1 MMNYFDK
8 YKKILTSQGSNLG
21 EFVINN
27 SKASAH
33 QSFINSPTVKE
44 VIVDNIKDRAIVS
57 ISSKDYFDR
66 QFLFPPDY
74 SKAKVGSY
82 IQFKEYIY
90 LIMRHNDDDVYPNF
104 HGKFCNEDFLVPL
117 KTERVKVTT
126 NNGYTYKDVVTTE
139 KVPIVVD
146 SKGYSIADNA
156 VLPLPEGRVVMY
168 MQYKPLYLEKIK
180 INYEFELFKTK
191 YKISDIQL
199 DNVFKD
205 SGYLTLSA
213 QRVVGTDEA

>member
-1 MMNYFDK
+1 MDYFDK
-8 YKKILTSQGSNLG
+8 YKKILSSQGSNLG

-27 SKASAH
+27 SKSSAH
-33 QSFINSPTVKE
+33 QSFINSPTVKD
-44 VIVDNIKDRAIVS
+44 VIVDEVPDRAIVS
-57 ISSKDYFDR
+57 ISSKDFFDR

-74 SKAKVGSY
+74 DKAKLGSY
-82 IQFKEYIY
+82 IKFKDYTY
-90 LIMRHNDDDVYPNF
+90 LIMRTNDDDVYPNF
-104 HGKFCNEDFLVPL
+104 HGKFCNEDFLIAM
-117 KTERVKVTT
+117 KTERVKVSTG
-126 NNGYTYKDVVTTE
+126 NGYTYKNVTETE
-139 KVPIVVD
+139 SVPIVVD

-168 MQYKPLYLEKIK
+168 MQYKPIYLEKIK

-199 DNVFKD
+199 DNVYKD

>member
-1 MMNYFDK
+1 MDYFDK
-8 YKKILTSQGSNLG
+8 YKKILSSQGSNLG

-27 SKASAH
+27 SKSSAH
-33 QSFINSPTVKE
+33 QSFINSPTVKD
-44 VIVDNIKDRAIVS
+44 VIVDEVPDRAIVS
-57 ISSKDYFDR
+57 ISSKDFFDR

-74 SKAKVGSY
+74 DKAKLGSY
-82 IQFKEYIY
+82 IKFKDYTY
-90 LIMRHNDDDVYPNF
+90 LIMRTNDDDVYPNF
-104 HGKFCNEDFLVPL
+104 HGKFCNEDFLIAM
-117 KTERVKVTT
+117 KTERVKVSTG
-126 NNGYTYKDVVTTE
+126 NGYTYKNVTETE
-139 KVPIVVD
+139 SVPIVVD

-156 VLPLPEGRVVMY
+156 VLPLPEGRVAMY
-168 MQYKPLYLEKIK
+168 MQYKPIYLEKIK

-199 DNVFKD
+199 DNVYKD

>member
-1 MMNYFDK
+1 MDYFDK
-8 YKKILTSQGSNLG
+8 YKKILSSQGSNLG

-27 SKASAH
+27 SKSSAH
-33 QSFINSPTVKE
+33 QSFINSPTVKD
-44 VIVDNIKDRAIVS
+44 VIVDEVPDRAIVS
-57 ISSKDYFDR
+57 ISSKDFFDR

-74 SKAKVGSY
+74 DKAKLGSY
-82 IQFKEYIY
+82 IKFKDYTY
-90 LIMRHNDDDVYPNF
+90 LIMRTNDDDVYPNF
-104 HGKFCNEDFLVPL
+104 HGKFCNEDFLIAM
-117 KTERVKVTT
+117 KTERVKVSTG
-126 NNGYTYKDVVTTE
+126 NGYTYKNVTETE
-139 KVPIVVD
+139 SVPIVVD

-168 MQYKPLYLEKIK
+168 MQYKPIYLEKIK

-199 DNVFKD
+199 DNVYKD
-205 SGYLTLSA
+205 FGYLTLSA

>member
-1 MMNYFDK
+1 MDYFDK
-8 YKKILTSQGSNLG
+8 YKKVLSSQGSNLG

-27 SKASAH
+27 SKSSAH
-33 QSFINSPTVKE
+33 QSFINSPTVKD
-44 VIVDNIKDRAIVS
+44 VIVDEVPDRAIVS
-57 ISSKDYFDR
+57 ISSKDFFDR

-74 SKAKVGSY
+74 DKAKLGSY
-82 IQFKEYIY
+82 IKFKDYTY
-90 LIMRHNDDDVYPNF
+90 LIMRTNDDDVYPNF
-104 HGKFCNEDFLVPL
+104 HGKFCNEDFLIAM
-117 KTERVKVTT
+117 KTERVKVSTG
-126 NNGYTYKDVVTTE
+126 NGYTYKNVTETE
-139 KVPIVVD
+139 SVPIVVD

-168 MQYKPLYLEKIK
+168 MQYKPIYLEKIK

-199 DNVFKD
+199 DNVYKD